1 MDRLNMVVGLLFAD
15 TDVLLVQKQKPDW
28 QKGFWNGVGG
38 KDEPGEEPIDAMV
51 REFFEETKIVVDRG
65 AWRHFARETGPD
77 YRANFFAARLPGN
90 FADRPRIDPQ
100 NDAGE
105 PLAWR
110 DTRFISQLQVI
121 GNLRWL
127 IPLALDWR
135 CIFIEADS
143 LDDIR
148 EKASW

>member
-1 MDRLNMVVGLLFAD
+1 MERKRMVVGFLFAD
-15 TDVLLVQKQKPDW
+15 TDVLLVQKMKPSW

-38 KDEPGEEPIDAMV
+38 KDEEGEEPIDAMV
-51 REFFEETKIVVDRG
+51 REFFEETKILVEHS
-65 AWRHFARETGPD
+65 AWQHFARETGPD
-77 YRANFFAARLPGN
+77 YRTNFFASRLPGS
-90 FADRPRIDPQ
+90 FAARPRIEKC
-100 NDAGE
+100 NDADE

-127 IPLALDWR
+127 IPLAQDWR
-135 CIFIEADS
+135 NIFIEADT
-143 LDDIR
+143 LDDIK

>member
-1 MDRLNMVVGLLFAD
+1 MSIKRMVVGFLFAD
-15 TDVLLVQKQKPDW
+15 SDVLLVQKMKPEW

-38 KDEPGEEPIDAMV
+38 KDEDGEEPIDAMV
-51 REFFEETKIVVDRG
+51 REFREETKIDTARED
-65 AWRHFARETGPD
+65 WHHFACETGPD
-77 YRANFFAARLPGN
+77 YRTSFFASRLPGS
-90 FADRPRIDPQ
+90 FTVRPRIGAC
-100 NDAGE
+100 NDVGE

-127 IPLALDWR
+127 IPLAQDWR
-135 CIFIEADS
+135 NIFVGADT
-143 LDDIR
+143 LDDIK

>member
-1 MDRLNMVVGLLFAD
+1 MSIKRMVVGFLFAD
-15 TDVLLVQKQKPDW
+15 SDVLLVQKMKPDW

-38 KDEPGEEPIDAMV
+38 KDEDGEEPIDAMV
-51 REFFEETKIVVDRG
+51 REFREETKIDTARED
-65 AWRHFARETGPD
+65 WHHFACETGPD
-77 YRANFFAARLPGN
+77 YRTSFFASRLPGS
-90 FADRPRIDPQ
+90 FTVRPRIGTC
-100 NDAGE
+100 NDVGE

-127 IPLALDWR
+127 IPLAQDWR
-135 CIFIEADS
+135 NIFVGADT
-143 LDDIR
+143 LDDIK